1 MVIIF
6 FLLSKFLLLLLIL
19 FFSFVL
25 QTARRTIII
34 RTSINNFN
42 IIKIRKQLV
51 NWFELITN
59 LKLFVLIKIYYSSQL
74 KIMTF

>member
-1 MVIIF
+1 MVII
-6 FLLSKFLLLLLIL
+6 FLLSKFLLLLLFFHL
-19 FFSFVL
+19 FYRL
-25 QTARRTIII
+25 ARRTIV
-34 RTSINNFN
+34 TSINNFN

-51 NWFELITN
+51 NSFELITN